1 MPNANTTVTSTVARV
16 MILILI
22 LSFTTTSVALLTLS
36 SSLKDAAA
44 VNVSGSLRMQS
55 YRLALDIETQSPLLE
70 LHLAQ
75 FVKSLESP
83 SLTSVENMLVP
94 DHIEIQ
100 YHHILYRWS
109 ILEPLLKSQNK
120 QAYLQDVSTFV
131 EEIDLFVFQL
141 QQLSENKLKIL
152 SLVGGAGLG
161 LIFIATLFIIRFTQK
176 KIVYPLNQLVA
187 ASKEM
192 KQGNFNL
199 MVDISGDN
207 EIARLG
213 HTFNRMAKELGDSYH
228 NLEQTVESKTRKV
241 SQANTSLQ
249 VLYLCSQQLSESELS
264 QDNFQIMLDTLVRT
278 EGLIAVKLTV
288 EEDNG
293 AIWEINAGEP
303 LTQDWH
309 KEALILD
316 GEILGYLAWQYE
328 LPCPDQNLILNV
340 VSILS
345 RGLYYSQSQKQ
356 TQQLLL
362 MDERATIAREL
373 HDSLAQALSYLKIQT
388 TLLKRQIGQCDCPN
402 AEETN
407 ATLIE
412 LDEGLKSAYSELREL
427 LSTFRLTIKETNFND
442 ALEEMLKPLIKQSD
456 ATISVNNSLSS
467 IPLDAHHHVHLLQ
480 LIREGVLNAIKH
492 SAATEISIKSEQ
504 IDNNGHITI
513 SDNGSGFD
521 SNISK
526 TDHYGLSIM
535 QERASR
541 INGVIS
547 IKSEP
552 HLGCQ
557 ISLIFPLHN
566 Q

>member
-1 MPNANTTVTSTVARV
+1 MPNTNTTVTSTVARV

-22 LSFTTTSVALLTLS
+22 LSLTTTSVALLTLS

-70 LHLAQ
+70 QHLAS
-75 FVKSLESP
+75 FVQSLESP
-83 SLTSVENMLVP
+83 SLTSVENMLIP
-94 DHIEIQ
+94 AHIEQQ
-100 YHHILYRWS
+100 YHHILYRWTL
-109 ILEPLLKSQNK
+109 LEPMLQHQNK
-120 QAYLQDVSTFV
+120 QAYLQEVSQFV

-152 SLVGGAGLG
+152 SLIGGAGLG

-199 MVDISGDN
+199 MVNIPGDN

-228 NLEQTVESKTRKV
+228 HLEQTVENKTRKV
-241 SQANTSLQ
+241 SQANSSLQ
-249 VLYLCSQQLSESELS
+249 VLYQCSQQLSESELS
-264 QDNFQIMLDTLVRT
+264 QENFQIMLNTLVKT

-293 AIWEINAGEP
+293 AVWEIHAGEP
-303 LTQDWH
+303 LPQEWH
-309 KEALILD
+309 KEPLILD
-316 GEILGYLAWQYE
+316 GETLGYLSWQYE
-328 LPCPDQNLILNV
+328 LPCPDQDLILNV
-340 VSILS
+340 VNILS
-345 RGLYYSQSQKQ
+345 RGLYYNQSQKQ
-356 TQQLLL
+356 SQQLLL
-362 MDERATIAREL
+362 MDERAAIAREL

-388 TLLKRQIGQCDCPN
+388 TVLKRQIGHCDCAN
-402 AEETN
+402 TEETN
-407 ATLIE
+407 ATLNE
-412 LDEGLKSAYSELREL
+412 LDEGLKSAYQELREL

-442 ALEEMLKPLIKQSD
+442 ALEEILKPLTKQSD

-492 SAATEISIKSEQ
+492 STATKISIISEQ
-504 IDNNGHITI
+504 IDDHGHITI
-513 SDNGSGFD
+513 TDNGTGFD
-521 SNISK
+521 SSINK
-526 TDHYGLSIM
+526 TNHYGLSIM
-535 QERASR
+535 QERANR
-541 INGVIS
+541 INGEIS

-552 HLGCQ
+552 NLGCQ
-557 ISLIFPLHN
+557 IRLVFPLHI